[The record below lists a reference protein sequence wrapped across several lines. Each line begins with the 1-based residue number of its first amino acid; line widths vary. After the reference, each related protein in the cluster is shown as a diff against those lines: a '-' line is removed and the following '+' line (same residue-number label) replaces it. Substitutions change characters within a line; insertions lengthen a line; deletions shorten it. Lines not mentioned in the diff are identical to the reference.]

1 MKNSEDVV
9 IAWGERVGYQS
20 ASNSIIMNLE
30 RNDRVYLNIKEGE
43 IYETSKVGRGY
54 TTFSGFRLY

>member
-30 RNDRVYLNIKEGE
+30 RNDREK
-43 IYETSKVGRGY
+43 SKAFVATLIRRVALLASL
-54 TTFSGFRLY
+54 F